1 MLRPATMLPSEFVT
15 PAAPR
20 SASAPDPSAR
30 PPRRPR
36 PTPRTNPRLGRARGP
51 ASTLQTVLTA
61 LVWVLLGLGSL
72 ASLVVALWIA
82 VSLARAAA
90 VDRTGFTASAVWIW
104 LVALVITLG
113 VPFAIAVWKHQGDAR
128 RISLTMAWLP
138 MLWNAG
144 GVLVAMQIMPD
155 IVAAALRGHGAWVA
169 EDRFGSS
176 HSATR
181 VMSALGHNVADF
193 TAPGTPETAASGER
207 GALPLADL
215 GEVDPTRALSVPF
228 AEEGTA
234 ILMDVTLH
242 GPDGHASLTLPY
254 LFDTGASYTT
264 ISSDTAAKLG
274 IAVPDDAPTLT
285 FNTAS
290 GPRESRMVHLPA
302 LQLGQVRIPGLL
314 VSVCDACVNERT
326 EGLLG
331 LNVMREFFVQMD
343 YKNQRMQLLP
353 RVSEADP
360 NRAYDIEPVVELKVE
375 GSAEVWLGR
384 VRWMVLVRNRGTV
397 PLRAVVP
404 VVKFTDG
411 PTLRGA
417 TIAEIAP
424 GQVGRSLVEGKA
436 SLDGKTESKGH
447 YTLGLVEAFW

>member
-1 MLRPATMLPSEFVT
+1 MRGRG
-15 PAAPR
+15 AAAMTVR
-20 SASAPDPSAR
+20 S
-30 PPRRPR
+30 
-36 PTPRTNPRLGRARGP
+36 
-51 ASTLQTVLTA
+51 VLAA
-61 LVWVLLGLGSL
+61 LAWVLLGLGSL
-72 ASLVVALWIA
+72 ASLVVAVWIM
-82 VSLARAAA
+82 VSMARAAA
-90 VDRTGFTASAVWIW
+90 VDRSGFTASSVWIW

-138 MLWNAG
+138 MLWNVG
-144 GVLVAMQIMPD
+144 GLLVAMQMMPD
-155 IVAAALRGHGAWVA
+155 IVATALRGHGAWVA
-169 EDRFGSS
+169 EDRFGDS

-181 VMSALGHNVADF
+181 VMSALGHHVADF
-193 TAPGTPETAASGER
+193 ASPGATKAGELGGR
-207 GALPLADL
+207 GALPLAGL
-215 GEVDPTRALSVPF
+215 EGIGEIDPSKALSVPF

-234 ILMDVTLH
+234 ILMDVTLV
-242 GPDGHASLTLPY
+242 GPDPSRTLTLPY

-264 ISSDTAAKLG
+264 ISSETAAKLG
-274 IAVPDDAPTLT
+274 VLVPEDAPTLT

-302 LQLGQVRIPGLL
+302 LQLGQVTIPGLL

-353 RVSEADP
+353 RIAAPDP

-375 GSAEVWLGR
+375 GAAEVWLGR

-397 PLRAVVP
+397 ALRNVTP
-404 VVKFTDG
+404 VVEFTDG
-411 PTLRGA
+411 PTLRGS
-417 TIAEIAP
+417 TIPEVAP
-424 GQVGRSLVEGKA
+424 GKVGRALVEGKA
-436 SLDGKTESKGH
+436 SVDGKADTKGH
-447 YTLGLVEAFW
+447 YTLGLAEAYW

>member
-1 MLRPATMLPSEFVT
+1 MRGRD
-15 PAAPR
+15 AA
-20 SASAPDPSAR
+20 
-30 PPRRPR
+30 
-36 PTPRTNPRLGRARGP
+36 
-51 ASTLQTVLTA
+51 ASTVRSVLTA
-61 LVWVLLGLGSL
+61 LAWVLLGLGSL
-72 ASLVVALWIA
+72 ASLVIA
-82 VSLARAAA
+82 VWVMVSMARAAA
-90 VDRTGFTASAVWIW
+90 VDRTGFTASTLWIW
-104 LVALVITLG
+104 LVALAITLG

-144 GVLVAMQIMPD
+144 GILVAMQMMPD
-155 IVAAALRGHGAWVA
+155 IVATALRGHGAWVA
-169 EDRFGSS
+169 EDRFGDS

-181 VMSALGHNVADF
+181 VMSALGHHVADF
-193 TAPGTPETAASGER
+193 TAPASADATNLGER
-207 GALPLADL
+207 GVLPLSGL
-215 GEVDPTRALSVPF
+215 GEIDPSKALSVPF

-234 ILMDVTLH
+234 ILMDVTLR
-242 GPDGHASLTLPY
+242 GPDPKVELTLPY

-264 ISSDTAAKLG
+264 LSSKTAARLG
-274 IAVPDDAPTLT
+274 VQVPEDAPTLT

-302 LQLGQVRIPGLL
+302 LRLGQVTIPGLL

-353 RVSEADP
+353 RVAEATP

-375 GSAEVWLGR
+375 GAAEVWLGR

-397 PLRAVVP
+397 PLHDVVP
-404 VVKFTDG
+404 VVEFTDG

-424 GQVGRSLVEGKA
+424 GKVGRALVEGKA
-436 SLDGKTESKGH
+436 SVDGKADTKGH
-447 YTLGLVEAFW
+447 YTLGLVEAYW

>member
-1 MLRPATMLPSEFVT
+1 MLPSEFVT

-20 SASAPDPSAR
+20 SAPVPEPSSR
-30 PPRRPR
+30 PPRRAR
-36 PTPRTNPRLGRARGP
+36 PTPRPARGRA
-51 ASTLQTVLTA
+51 AAVTTVRSVLVA
-61 LVWVLLGLGSL
+61 LAWVLLGLGSL
-72 ASLVVALWIA
+72 ASLVVAVWIA
-82 VSLARAAA
+82 VSTARAAA
-90 VDRTGFTASAVWIW
+90 VDRTGFTASSVWIW
-104 LVALVITLG
+104 LVALVVTIG

-144 GVLVAMQIMPD
+144 GLLVAMQMTPD
-155 IVAAALRGHGAWVA
+155 IVATALRGHGAWVA
-169 EDRFGSS
+169 EDRFGDS

-181 VMSALGHNVADF
+181 VMSALGHHVADF
-193 TAPGTPETAASGER
+193 TAPGAVDPSDLGER
-207 GALPLADL
+207 GAVPLVGL
-215 GEVDPTRALSVPF
+215 GEIDPSKALSVPF

-234 ILMDVTLH
+234 ILMDVTLR
-242 GPDGHASLTLPY
+242 GPTPDAKLTLPY

-264 ISSDTAAKLG
+264 ISSATAAKLG
-274 IAVPDDAPTLT
+274 VPVPDDAPTLT

-302 LQLGQVRIPGLL
+302 LQLGQVTIPGLL

-353 RVSEADP
+353 RVADPNP

-375 GSAEVWLGR
+375 GAAEVWLGR
-384 VRWMVLVRNRGTV
+384 VRWMLLVRNRGTA
-397 PLRAVVP
+397 PLRNVVP
-404 VVKFTDG
+404 VVEFTDG

-417 TIAEIAP
+417 TIAEIPP
-424 GQVGRSLVEGKA
+424 GKVGRALVEGKA
-436 SLDGKTESKGH
+436 SVDGKTDTKGH
-447 YTLGLVEAFW
+447 YTLGLAEAYW

>member
-1 MLRPATMLPSEFVT
+1 MA
-15 PAAPR
+15 
-20 SASAPDPSAR
+20 
-30 PPRRPR
+30 
-36 PTPRTNPRLGRARGP
+36 
-51 ASTLQTVLTA
+51 LT
-61 LVWVLLGLGSL
+61 WVLLGLGSL

-82 VSLARAAA
+82 VSMARAAA
-90 VDRTGFTASAVWIW
+90 VDRSGFTSSSVWIW
-104 LVALVITLG
+104 FVALAITLG

-128 RISLTMAWLP
+128 RITLTMAWLP

-144 GVLVAMQIMPD
+144 GVLVAMQMMPD
-155 IVAAALRGHGAWVA
+155 IVAAALRGQGAWVA
-169 EDRFGSS
+169 EDRFGTS

-181 VMSALGHNVADF
+181 VMSALGHQVADF
-193 TAPGTPETAASGER
+193 TSPSPHEDGIGER
-207 GALPLADL
+207 GARPLVPSSWGL
-215 GEVDPTRALSVPF
+215 GEVDPAKTLSVPF

-242 GPDGHASLTLPY
+242 GPSGEASLTLPY

-264 ISSDTAAKLG
+264 ISSGTAAKLG

-290 GPRESRMVHLPA
+290 GPRESRMVHLPT

-353 RVSEADP
+353 RLSETDP

-375 GSAEVWLGR
+375 GAAEVWLGR

-417 TIAEIAP
+417 AIAEIGP
-424 GQVGRSLVEGKA
+424 GEVGRSLVEGKA
-436 SLDGKTESKGH
+436 SVDGKADTKGH
-447 YTLGLVEAFW
+447 YTLGLTEAFW

>member
-1 MLRPATMLPSEFVT
+1 V
-15 PAAPR
+15 AA
-20 SASAPDPSAR
+20 
-30 PPRRPR
+30 
-36 PTPRTNPRLGRARGP
+36 
-51 ASTLQTVLTA
+51 V
-61 LVWVLLGLGSL
+61 
-72 ASLVVALWIA
+72 WIA
-82 VSLARAAA
+82 VSMGRAAA
-90 VDRTGFTASAVWIW
+90 VDRTGLAASTVWIW
-104 LVALVITLG
+104 FVALVITLG

-128 RISLTMAWLP
+128 RISLSMAWLP

-144 GVLVAMQIMPD
+144 GLLVAMQMMPD
-155 IVAAALRGHGAWVA
+155 IVATALRGHGAWVA
-169 EDRFGSS
+169 EDRFGDS

-181 VMSALGHNVADF
+181 VMSALGHHVADF
-193 TAPGTPETAASGER
+193 TSPDATDVAGLGER
-207 GALPLADL
+207 GTLPLAGL
-215 GEVDPTRALSVPF
+215 GEIDPSRAISVPF

-234 ILMDVTLH
+234 ILMDVTLR
-242 GPDGHASLTLPY
+242 GPDANSKLTLPY

-264 ISSDTAAKLG
+264 LSSKTAAKLG
-274 IAVPDDAPTLT
+274 VLVPEDAPTLT

-302 LQLGQVRIPGLL
+302 LQLGQVTIPGLL

-353 RVSEADP
+353 RIAEQAP

-375 GSAEVWLGR
+375 GAAEVWLGR

-397 PLRAVVP
+397 PLRDVVP
-404 VVKFTDG
+404 VVEFTDG

-417 TIAEIAP
+417 TISEIAP
-424 GQVGRSLVEGKA
+424 GKVGRALVEGKA
-436 SLDGKTESKGH
+436 SVDGKADTKGH
-447 YTLGLVEAFW
+447 YTLGLVEAYW

>member
-1 MLRPATMLPSEFVT
+1 M
-15 PAAPR
+15 R
-20 SASAPDPSAR
+20 S
-30 PPRRPR
+30 
-36 PTPRTNPRLGRARGP
+36 
-51 ASTLQTVLTA
+51 VLVA
-61 LVWVLLGLGSL
+61 LAWVLLGLGSL
-72 ASLVVALWIA
+72 ASLVVAVWIA
-82 VSLARAAA
+82 VSTARAAA
-90 VDRTGFTASAVWIW
+90 VDRTGFTASTVWIW
-104 LVALVITLG
+104 FVALVVTLG

-138 MLWNAG
+138 MLWNASG
-144 GVLVAMQIMPD
+144 LLVAMQMTPD

-169 EDRFGSS
+169 QDRFGDS

-181 VMSALGHNVADF
+181 VVSAAAHHVADF
-193 TAPGTPETAASGER
+193 ASPAATGAAGPSER
-207 GALPLADL
+207 GAVPLAEL
-215 GEVDPTRALSVPF
+215 GEIDPTKALSVPF

-242 GPDGHASLTLPY
+242 GPGSDTKVTLPY

-264 ISSDTAAKLG
+264 ISSETAAKLG
-274 IAVPDDAPTLT
+274 VQVPDDAPTLT

-302 LQLGQVRIPGLL
+302 LQLGQVTIPGLL

-326 EGLLG
+326 DGLLG

-353 RVSEADP
+353 RVAAAAP

-375 GSAEVWLGR
+375 GAAEVWLGR

-397 PLRAVVP
+397 PLRNVVP
-404 VVKFTDG
+404 VVEFADG

-417 TIAEIAP
+417 TISEVAP
-424 GQVGRSLVEGKA
+424 GKVGRALVEGKA
-436 SLDGKTESKGH
+436 SVDGEADTKGH

>member
-1 MLRPATMLPSEFVT
+1 MLL
-15 PAAPR
+15 
-20 SASAPDPSAR
+20 
-30 PPRRPR
+30 
-36 PTPRTNPRLGRARGP
+36 
-51 ASTLQTVLTA
+51 A

-72 ASLVVALWIA
+72 ASMVTAVWIT
-82 VSLARAAA
+82 VSMARAAA
-90 VDRTGFTASAVWIW
+90 VGRAGFTTSAVWIW
-104 LVALVITLG
+104 LVALLITLG

-144 GVLVAMQIMPD
+144 GLLMAMQMMPD
-155 IVAAALRGHGAWVA
+155 IMASALRGQGAWVA
-169 EDRFGSS
+169 QDQFGDS

-181 VMSALGHNVADF
+181 VMSALGHHVADF
-193 TAPGTPETAASGER
+193 TSPGPDAQPSTNAR
-207 GALPLADL
+207 GTLPFADV
-215 GEVDPTRALSVPF
+215 GDVDHSKALSVPF

-242 GPDGHASLTLPY
+242 GPKAELELPY

-264 ISSDTAAKLG
+264 ISSTQAAKLG
-274 IAVPDDAPTLT
+274 IAVPEDAPTLT

-302 LQLGQVRIPGLL
+302 LELGQVRIAGLL

-326 EGLLG
+326 QGLLG

-353 RVSEADP
+353 RMAEAHP

-375 GSAEVWLGR
+375 GAAEVWLGR
-384 VRWMVLVRNRGTV
+384 VRWTVLVRNRGTA
-397 PLRAVVP
+397 PLANVVP

-411 PTLRGA
+411 PVLRGA
-417 TIAEIAP
+417 PIAEIAP
-424 GQVGRSLVEGKA
+424 GTTGRSLVEGKA
-436 SLDGKTESKGH
+436 SLDGKTDTKGH
-447 YTLGLVEAFW
+447 YTLGLTEAYW

>member
-1 MLRPATMLPSEFVT
+1 M
-15 PAAPR
+15 
-20 SASAPDPSAR
+20 
-30 PPRRPR
+30 
-36 PTPRTNPRLGRARGP
+36 RAR
-51 ASTLQTVLTA
+51 AAAATTSTARSVLVA

-72 ASLVVALWIA
+72 ASLVVAVWIA
-82 VSLARAAA
+82 VSTARAAA
-90 VDRTGFTASAVWIW
+90 VDRTGFTASSPWIW
-104 LVALVITLG
+104 LVTLVVTIG

-144 GVLVAMQIMPD
+144 GLLVAMQMTPD

-169 EDRFGSS
+169 EDRFGDS

-181 VMSALGHNVADF
+181 VMSALGHHVADF
-193 TAPGTPETAASGER
+193 ASPGSAEPGER
-207 GALPLADL
+207 GAVPLAEL
-215 GEVDPTRALSVPF
+215 GGGEIDPSKALSVPF

-234 ILMDVTLH
+234 ILMDVTLR
-242 GPDGHASLTLPY
+242 GPSPDVTLTLPY

-264 ISSDTAAKLG
+264 ISSQTAAKLG
-274 IAVPDDAPTLT
+274 VLVPEDAPTLT

-302 LQLGQVRIPGLL
+302 LQLGQVVIPGLL

-343 YKNQRMQLLP
+343 YKNKRMQLLP
-353 RVSEADP
+353 RVAEPNP

-375 GSAEVWLGR
+375 GAAEVWLGR

-397 PLRAVVP
+397 PLRDVVP
-404 VVKFTDG
+404 VVEFADG

-417 TIAEIAP
+417 TIPEIAP
-424 GQVGRSLVEGKA
+424 GKVGRALVEGKA
-436 SLDGKTESKGH
+436 SVDGKSDTKGH
-447 YTLGLVEAFW
+447 YTLGLAEARW

>member
-1 MLRPATMLPSEFVT
+1 M
-15 PAAPR
+15 
-20 SASAPDPSAR
+20 
-30 PPRRPR
+30 
-36 PTPRTNPRLGRARGP
+36 
-51 ASTLQTVLTA
+51 A
-61 LVWVLLGLGSL
+61 LAWVLLGLGSL
-72 ASLVVALWIA
+72 ASLVVAMWIA
-82 VSLARAAA
+82 VSMAHAAA
-90 VDRTGFTASAVWIW
+90 VDRTGFTASTVWVW
-104 LVALVITLG
+104 FVALVITLG

-138 MLWNAG
+138 MLWNVG
-144 GVLVAMQIMPD
+144 GLLVTMQVMPD
-155 IVAAALRGHGAWVA
+155 IVATALRGHGAWVA
-169 EDRFGSS
+169 QDRFGDS

-181 VMSALGHNVADF
+181 VVSAAAHHVADF
-193 TAPGTPETAASGER
+193 ASPSANDGEPLGER
-207 GALPLADL
+207 GALPLEGL
-215 GEVDPTRALSVPF
+215 GEIDSSKALSVPF

-234 ILMDVTLH
+234 ILMDVTLR
-242 GPDGHASLTLPY
+242 GPDPDAELTLPY

-264 ISSDTAAKLG
+264 ISSETAAKLG
-274 IAVPDDAPTLT
+274 MQVPDDAPTLT

-302 LQLGQVRIPGLL
+302 LRLGQVTIPGLL

-353 RVSEADP
+353 RVSEPDP

-375 GSAEVWLGR
+375 GAAEVWLGR

-397 PLRAVVP
+397 PLRNVVP
-404 VVKFTDG
+404 VVEFTDG

-417 TIAEIAP
+417 TIPEIGP
-424 GQVGRSLVEGKA
+424 GKVGRALVEGKA
-436 SLDGKTESKGH
+436 SVDGKSDTKGH
-447 YTLGLVEAFW
+447 YTLGLAEAYW